1 MIFEAAAKIPNLQH
15 PLCTN
20 PQYFSLIHRREIDVL
35 MNSDVDVVVFL
46 IQMSMHSMHSP
57 STGWGL
63 VPVPCGLQEFPHQE
77 CQDSIFCD
85 WYGWDYDDWDD
96 VKWWLQ
102 DQPAKNEKITSSI
115 MD

>member
-15 PLCTN
+15 PSTN

-46 IQMSMHSMHSP
+46 IQMSMHSMHTLHPQDEGLYRCRVDYKNSP
-57 STGWGL
+57 TKNVKIQFSVIGMVG
-63 VPVPCGLQEFPHQE
+63 
-77 CQDSIFCD
+77 IMMI
-85 WYGWDYDDWDD
+85 DWDD
-96 VKWWLQ
+96 
-102 DQPAKNEKITSSI
+102 ATNEKITSSI